1 MASLIVGCSS
11 SGDGQDAPAP
21 TFSPETTSATATDT
35 PTDAPTVVDVDPA
48 DFERDGRTIF
58 NFRTSASDSA
68 DMGLCVVAEDSAASD
83 SASVTCNGTAP
94 DDAPD
99 IQVPAFER
107 QRPGAATITA
117 EGVTYN
123 VLEGVPPAPGE
134 LQDGER
140 LNVGDA
146 SCTLEDSELDCT
158 VGETGLTISGDDRT
172 MTITGD
178 VLDSEYHVDPNEP
191 ETSETSVAP
200 SEITEDYTETDEPVS
215 AGTTCGAASG
225 NTLVEV
231 REGSV
236 SCLTAEGV
244 IDEYR
249 ERASSEGGGNTL
261 AMKVGEWDCSIP
273 SAGRSAELQAGEICN
288 GPDDVVIATPPGSVP
303 Q

>member
-11 SGDGQDAPAP
+11 SGDGQDAPTP
-21 TFSPETTSATATDT
+21 TFAPESTSATASTTDT
-35 PTDAPTVVDVDPA
+35 PTVVDVDPA

-58 NFRTSASDSA
+58 NYRTGASDSA

-83 SASVTCNGTAP
+83 STSVTCSGTAP

-99 IQVPAFER
+99 IEVPPFER

-117 EGVTYN
+117 EGVTYTL
-123 VLEGVPPAPGE
+123 LEGVPPAPGE

-140 LNVGDA
+140 LSVGEA
-146 SCTLEDSELDCT
+146 SCALEEGELDCT
-158 VGETGLTISGDDRT
+158 VGDTGLTISGEDRA
-172 MTITGD
+172 MTVTGD
-178 VLDSEYHVDPNEP
+178 ALDSEYHVDPDEP
-191 ETSETSVAP
+191 
-200 SEITEDYTETDEPVS
+200 EITEDYAETDEPVS

-249 ERASSEGGGNTL
+249 EHAPSEGGGNTL
-261 AMKVGEWDCSIP
+261 AMMVGEWNCSIP